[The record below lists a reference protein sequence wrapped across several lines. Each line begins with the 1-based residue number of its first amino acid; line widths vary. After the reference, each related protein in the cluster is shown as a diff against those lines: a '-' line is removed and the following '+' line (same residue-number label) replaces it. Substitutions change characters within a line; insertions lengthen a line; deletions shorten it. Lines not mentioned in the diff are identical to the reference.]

1 MTSEADGITVRPPRA
16 DGQYQ
21 RTPTKRSR
29 KSATAQAVP
38 SLLHCP
44 LPAGKATVLPTRN
57 TRFRAVLI
65 TKPSIGIFTASI
77 PASRAASQSPMKM
90 AGWSDGVA
98 FLTRSSSAP
107 LLSRITSINSST
119 RRSSFGLGAGSAT
132 QTTAR
137 ARPSRTTSTGGWA
150 GAFFQVT
157 GGRSRGLSSACEIQ
171 DIPASRRGIMAA
183 HGSREVVGR
192 FISPALFGVSSAQ
205 RWGRREIH
213 DTRIADPRYRAAR
226 LRSVRNL

>member
-1 MTSEADGITVRPPRA
+1 MTSEADGITVRPPSA
-16 DGQYQ
+16 DGQYH

-44 LPAGKATVLPTRN
+44 LPSGNGMVLPTRN
-57 TRFRAVLI
+57 TRFRAVLT

-90 AGWSDGVA
+90 AVRPAGGA
-98 FLTRSSSAP
+98 FSTRSSSAP

-119 RRSSFGLGAGSAT
+119 RRSSFALGAGSAT
-132 QTTAR
+132 KITAR
-137 ARPSRTTSTGGWA
+137 ARPSRTTSTGGCA
-150 GAFFQVT
+150 SAFFQVT
-157 GGRSRGLSSACEIQ
+157 GGRSRGLSSAYARQ

-183 HGSREVVGR
+183 HGRREIVGR
-192 FISPALFGVSSAQ
+192 FISPALFGAPSAQ